1 LGKQNS
7 LDVLGALNIQ
17 IFLLIG
23 NGTKNHFI
31 HSILNA
37 EYLSKD
43 DLAFDNNLLTEDF
56 AEKIL
61 KNVIEEDSVGNERE
75 DLEEIGEFDIVD
87 KLSFK
92 DASEL
97 INQLKNFAT
106 SSFNRLL
113 TSILNL
119 ENQFMAES
127 KELIYV
133 KQSTIEDYLIK
144 D

>member
-1 LGKQNS
+1 M
-7 LDVLGALNIQ
+7 GALNIQ

-43 DLAFDNNLLTEDF
+43 DLAFDNNLLTEDIYDGEDF